1 MTEAISSDQSLGQQV
16 QECES
21 SCSDMCPESPD
32 LKVPMQETEN
42 VVVLDQNARM
52 SESGNNPEVQVPET
66 NSTSDIIPDMKG
78 KLIYR
83 CKKCRQIVAS
93 DETLVSHEQGN
104 GEASFRGRKKSVNPN
119 TPECT
124 AIFVEPLKWMAPV
137 QDGYLS
143 EKLYCIGCK
152 GKLGFFSW
160 VGIQCSCGAW
170 VRPGFQIQKCRVDEC
185 RI

>member
-1 MTEAISSDQSLGQQV
+1 MTEAISSDQSPGQKV
-16 QECES
+16 QEFES
-21 SCSDMCPESPD
+21 SGSDMCPESPD
-32 LKVPMQETEN
+32 LKVQMQETEN
-42 VVVLDQNARM
+42 VVNDENAQI
-52 SESGNNPEVQVPET
+52 SESSNNAETPVPET
-66 NSTSDIIPDMKG
+66 NSNSDTIPDMKG

-104 GEASFRGRKKSVNPN
+104 GEASFSGRKKSVNPN

-170 VRPGFQIQKCRVDEC
+170 VRPAFQIQKCRVDEC
-185 RI
+185 QL